1 MYFTLRIYFCIHSP
15 SFQIISQSLNSSN
28 ALLTP
33 QKLSRLLLFIS
44 TTFVHGLKAFSKFSG
59 EGMYQNMETS
69 TYLSKI
75 GNLKIILCIFNLCS
89 VYDWTLCGHVCLEKV
104 WFGSHSRYW
113 PTVSLKYVCMY
124 VIFSCWSFHLSAQL
138 CQPFYGS
145 YVSSSKERKWQFSL
159 NEWKINLYFKD
170 TLGFGENVH
179 NIQVLK
185 GNPETIN

>member
-1 MYFTLRIYFCIHSP
+1 MYFTLRIYICIHSP

-33 QKLSRLLLFIS
+33 QKLSQLLLFIS

-75 GNLKIILCIFNLCS
+75 
-89 VYDWTLCGHVCLEKV
+89 
-104 WFGSHSRYW
+104 
-113 PTVSLKYVCMY
+113 VSLKYVCMY

-138 CQPFYGS
+138 CQPFYRS